1 MSEPS
6 WIPPPALPFL
16 PHLRGTLNLEGF
28 LAYCLLESLHR
39 MAQRP
44 RDALAQ
50 LWFIARLHG
59 KVRQTAVSDGGGPN
73 KYGAK

>member
-6 WIPPPALPFL
+6 WFPPSALPL
-16 PHLRGTLNLEGF
+16 IPHLRGTLNLEGF
-28 LAYCLLESLHR
+28 FAYGLLESLHR

-59 KVRQTAVSDGGGPN
+59 KVRQAIVSDSGCPN
-73 KYGAK
+73 EYGAK